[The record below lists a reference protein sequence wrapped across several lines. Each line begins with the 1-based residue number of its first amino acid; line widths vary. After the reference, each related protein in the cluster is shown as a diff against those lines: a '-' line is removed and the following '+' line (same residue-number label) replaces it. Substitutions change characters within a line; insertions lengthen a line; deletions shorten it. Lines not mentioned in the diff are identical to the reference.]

1 MHGCSEPDEPGGRK
15 GRGEKSSPPGETEGP
30 GLELGNPLEQQR
42 RGMKSTG
49 CCWGGARGVC
59 SMQLLRAINR
69 AEASLAVS
77 LHHH

>member
-49 CCWGGARGVC
+49 CCWGGGTRG
-59 SMQLLRAINR
+59 LLHAAPQSNQ
-69 AEASLAVS
+69 
-77 LHHH
+77 